1 MRGIMKEKV
10 MLLAQGKFT
19 YEQPEIVLSAERLEF
34 EVVEG
39 GEATAVFRIKNKLNT
54 RMKGFSA
61 VDEFDI
67 DFLPVFDGK
76 DNEITVRAH
85 AGTRKAGEVMTGDI
99 YIITDCG
106 EKTLPYRITVT
117 GRYLEGPDGAITS
130 YEEFVDCARKRF
142 DAAVKLFYH
151 EKFRKIYLN
160 ELGDKRLYQ
169 YLTGRNPKKQAL
181 EEFLVAHGDKKPV
194 HFMVNKKQIVLDVED
209 NDVTGEIVV
218 AKDSWGMIGIC
229 ISTDSSFLLLDK
241 KHLHEN
247 EFEENKAVLSFHIL
261 ADHVP
266 PGIHRCRIILDTVC
280 QRLEVAVRIHCRR
293 GAEERAGRLAEKRL
307 TARLIRCHIR
317 YMLNSSLRDP
327 WLRMLEENRDML
339 SRMCAGNEL
348 LLDGYISYLSESKA
362 GMEAFRKAAEEIQMP
377 KIGEELERIQAYLVC
392 LYLKARI
399 SGSDEDKEDAVMR
412 TRTFY
417 ANGYHHWTLLVLLER
432 LRFYEG
438 NQEGL
443 LEELDSLWDEGYASP
458 YMHLYRSMIILQDIE
473 QLRKLDS
480 RTVGALLFSLKHG
493 LITEDIVMSVS
504 FLAGRSKRCTP
515 AMLKLLE
522 RCYDMFGSKDT
533 LHSICALLIRS
544 ERQETKYFKWFQ
556 LGVEQS
562 LRLTELF
569 EYYMYTM
576 DKQQYDKALST
587 VISYFKYENHLRDSV
602 KALLYASIV
611 RNREQ
616 HPQYFQVYREVIWKF
631 ILAQLCGHRINE
643 ELAVLYEAFLTPENV
658 KDEVARNLPGILFAC
673 QVSCANKNMER
684 VVVVHD
690 EGGGEMKYNLIN
702 GEACIF
708 IGTPHATLYFEDM
721 SGYYH
726 RRTVSYKLKKMLNLD
741 FLAEACYENGSEHPV
756 LLLHLFARILEKQE
770 LDAQDAIFLHTMV
783 RGDMPGVE
791 YRSRALLM
799 LYDYYRSIGEETL
812 LEEIIS
818 QLDFDYLDENR
829 RAGVLQTMIQHQ
841 LKDEALAAFRKYRV
855 TNCSK
860 KLILLLVTWKL
871 EENEGRFDPYYMR
884 LCDFLYRAGVG
895 NPTTL
900 SYLVDYYMGRTG
912 HLHDIYRQAKRA
924 GAELKDGAAERLLGQ
939 ALFVSEP
946 PGAYA
951 DLFLDYFEYGANR
964 VLVKAFLSYTAY
976 EYLVGRCEISGG
988 ILDKIRKEGLS
999 EDHHTMVL
1007 AMLKYYSGQETF
1019 TDAERE
1025 YIEHHISQYAS
1036 KGKIFDF
1043 MKKFAGRVKVP
1054 FEVAHA
1060 QIVQFYGSHKGD
1072 VYIRLGDDEDS
1083 GGEMCQMKRIFTDIY
1098 TYEVILFRGERVPY
1112 RIYEGDMQMPVQEG
1126 ELTAGDASEP
1136 GELAFYEL
1144 VNGMVRAREEGDREE
1159 FDALVEQYK
1168 YRRQM
1173 ADQLFAPL

>member
-1 MRGIMKEKV
+1 MREVMKEKV
-10 MLLAQGKFT
+10 MLLAQGKFA
-19 YEQPEIVLSAERLEF
+19 YEQPEIVLSVERLEF
-34 EVVEG
+34 EVAEG
-39 GEATAVFRIKNKLNT
+39 GEASAVFHVKNGLNT
-54 RMKGFSA
+54 RIKGFSA

-85 AGTRKAGEVMTGDI
+85 AGTRKAGEVMAGDI

-117 GRYLEGPDGAITS
+117 GRYLEGADGAIAS
-130 YEEFVDCARKRF
+130 YEEFVNYARNRF
-142 DAAVKLFYH
+142 DEAVKLFYH
-151 EKFRKIYLN
+151 EKFRKIYLK

-169 YLTGRNPKKQAL
+169 YLTRRNPKKQAL
-181 EEFLVAHGDKKPV
+181 EEFLVARGDKKPV
-194 HFMVNKKQIVLDVED
+194 HFMVNKKQIVLDID
-209 NDVTGEIVV
+209 DDDVAGEIVV
-218 AKDSWGMIGIC
+218 ARDSWGMIAIRL
-229 ISTDSSFLLLDK
+229 STDHSFVSLDK
-241 KHLHEN
+241 EHLREN
-247 EFEENKAVLSFHIL
+247 DFEENKAVLSFRIL
-261 ADHVP
+261 ADQVP
-266 PGIHRCRIILDTVC
+266 PGIHRCRIVLDAVC
-280 QRLEVAVRIHCRR
+280 QRLEVAVRVHCRR

-307 TARLIRCHIR
+307 TARLIHCHIR
-317 YMLNSSLRDP
+317 HMLNSSLKEP
-327 WLRMLEENRDML
+327 WLRMIEENRDML
-339 SRMCAGNEL
+339 TRMCAGNEF
-348 LLDGYISYLSESKA
+348 LLDGYISYLAGSKA
-362 GMEAFRKAAEEIQMP
+362 GIEAFCGAVDEMHMP
-377 KIGEELERIQAYLVC
+377 KIGEGLERIQTYLIG
-392 LYLKARI
+392 LYLKVKMG
-399 SGSDEDKEDAVMR
+399 GSREDKEDAVIR

-417 ANGYHHWTLLVLLER
+417 VNGYHHWTLLVLLER
-432 LRFYEG
+432 LGFYEG
-438 NQEGL
+438 NQQGL
-443 LEELDSLWDEGYASP
+443 LEELDSLWDEGYTSP
-458 YMHLYRSMIILQDIE
+458 YMHLYRSMIILQDID
-473 QLRKLDS
+473 QLRKLDA
-480 RTVGALLFSLKHG
+480 RTTSSLLFSLKHG
-493 LITEDIVMSVS
+493 LITEDIVMSLS

-576 DKQQYDKALST
+576 EKTQYDEALST

-602 KALLYASIV
+602 KAQLYASIV

-616 HPQYFQVYREVIWKF
+616 HPEYFQVYREVIWKF
-631 ILAQLCGHRINE
+631 ILAQISGHRINE
-643 ELAVLYEAFLTPENV
+643 ELAILYEAFLTPENV
-658 KDEVARNLPGILFAC
+658 KDQVAKELPSILFAC
-673 QVSCANKNMER
+673 HVSCANKNMER

-690 EGGGEMKYNLIN
+690 EGGGEMKYNLMN

-708 IGTPHATLYFEDM
+708 IGTPHVTLYFEDK

-726 RRTVSYKLKKMLNLD
+726 ARTVSYELRKMLNLD
-741 FLAEACYENGSEHPV
+741 YLSEVCYENGSEHPV
-756 LLLHLFARILEKQE
+756 LLLHLFARTLEKTE
-770 LDAQDAIFLHTMV
+770 LSAQDAIFLHTMV
-783 RGDMPGVE
+783 RSDMPGVQ

-799 LYDYYRSIGEETL
+799 LYEYYRSIGEETL

-818 QLDFDYLDENR
+818 QLDFDYLDEQR
-829 RAGVLQTMIQHQ
+829 RAGILQTMIQHQ
-841 LKDEALAAFRKYRV
+841 LKDEALAAFRKYRI

-860 KLILLLVTWKL
+860 KLVLLLATWKL
-871 EENEGRFDPYYMR
+871 EESEGRFDPYYMR
-884 LCDFLYRAGVG
+884 LCDFLYRGGVS

-900 SYLVDYYMGRTG
+900 SYLANYYMGRTA
-912 HLHDIYRQAKRA
+912 HLREIYCEAEKT
-924 GAELKDGAAERLLGQ
+924 GAEVRDGAAERLLGQ
-939 ALFVSEP
+939 ALFISDHPE
-946 PGAYA
+946 AYA

-1025 YIEHHISQYAS
+1025 YIEHHVSQYAS
-1036 KGKIFDF
+1036 KGKVFDF
-1043 MKKFAGRVKVP
+1043 MKRFVRRVNVP
-1054 FEVAHA
+1054 FEIANA

-1072 VYIRLGDDEDS
+1072 VYIKLGDDDS
-1083 GGEMCQMKRIFTDIY
+1083 GSEMCPMKRIFTDIY

-1112 RIYEGDMQMPVQEG
+1112 RIYAGNMQTPVQEG
-1126 ELTAGDASEP
+1126 ELAAEDMSEP

-1144 VNGMVRAREEGDREE
+1144 VNGMVRARDEGDREG

-1168 YRRQM
+1168 CRRQM